1 MIILRQLTS
10 AVIHVGPFVATTD
23 ATTPSTAVDISA
35 ITIPPQ
41 IFKNESTAGTTC
53 DGNTWGT
60 LTDGANSYGWYHFSA
75 DSSDTEFCGSWS
87 LTINAA
93 STALPIF
100 VQGRVLPANV
110 FDALYPATTVAS
122 SIPIVGDDGVI
133 ITTSTVVKANI
144 AEITGS
150 TSLASHLSE
159 LTSHTTDFLSSNDN
173 LLLISTD
180 QGYIGSDGNVTITAD
195 AQDLSGS
202 LDVNINA
209 INGDTCDATNFQA
222 WIDAAISANDSK
234 TLLSTDASF
243 LTGDATA
250 VIASISTVVSADI
263 LKING
268 DSCDA
273 NNMQTWLNNT
283 IGTDNLTLISA
294 DAQDLSGTLSVDVNA
309 ISGDTCDANNFVAWL
324 DNGIGADNKAL
335 VSSDESWLTGDA
347 TAVITSST
355 ISLSANLTA
364 INGDTCDAN
373 NFQAWLDAAIGTDN
387 KTLISA
393 DAQDLSGSLSVDI
406 NAISGDTCDVNNLG
420 GWIDTGIGTDS
431 KTLISADAQD
441 LTATFSVN
449 VNAIN
454 GSTSSVDNLTNF
466 TSHTSEIFEDN
477 WGVVVGSIL
486 GDTCTAQDL
495 VDHSSLVANLDA
507 AISSRSSDNA
517 AAIFDTCSV
526 LATSA
531 GAAESLSFEQ
541 LLVRGYQLLNNEW
554 MSVMPAARPPLET

>member
-23 ATTPSTAVDISA
+23 ATTPSTAIAISA

-41 IFKNESTAGTTC
+41 IFKNQSTAGTTC
-53 DGNTWGT
+53 DGNTWDELQSG
-60 LTDGANSYGWYHFSA
+60 GQSYGWYHFSA

-93 STALPIF
+93 STALPVF
-100 VQGRVLPANV
+100 VQGRVVPQAVYDGLFPS
-110 FDALYPATTVAS
+110 TTVAS
-122 SIPIVGDDGVI
+122 SVGIVGSAGMIV
-133 ITTSTVVKANI
+133 TTSTTVKANI
-144 AEITGS
+144 AEIIGS
-150 TSLASHLSE
+150 TSMASHLSE
-159 LTSHTTDFLSSNDN
+159 LTSHTTDFLSANDS
-173 LLLISTD
+173 LLLVSSDSGLVGTDGQALIS
-180 QGYIGSDGNVTITAD
+180 AD

-202 LDVNINA
+202 LDVNVNA

-234 TLLSTDASF
+234 TLLSTDASW

-250 VIASISTVVSADI
+250 VLASISTVVNADVI
-263 LKING
+263 KING
-268 DSCDA
+268 DSCDV
-273 NNMQTWLNNT
+273 NNMQAWLNNT

-294 DAQDLSGTLSVDVNA
+294 DAQDLSGSLSVDVNA
-309 ISGDTCDANNFVAWL
+309 ISGDTCDANNFVGWL

-347 TAVITSST
+347 TAVIVTT
-355 ISLSANLTA
+355 
-364 INGDTCDAN
+364 
-373 NFQAWLDAAIGTDN
+373 
-387 KTLISA
+387 
-393 DAQDLSGSLSVDI
+393 
-406 NAISGDTCDVNNLG
+406 
-420 GWIDTGIGTDS
+420 
-431 KTLISADAQD
+431 
-441 LTATFSVN
+441 
-449 VNAIN
+449 
-454 GSTSSVDNLTNF
+454 STSIKANVT
-466 TSHTSEIFEDN
+466 EVI
-477 WGVVVGSIL
+477 

-541 LLVRGYQLLNNEW
+541 LLVRGYQLLNNG
-554 MSVMPAARPPLET
+554 MDVSDASGQAALRNMGASTDVATATITDDGTTTTRTAWTWSADT

>member
-23 ATTPSTAVDISA
+23 ATTPSTAVAISA

-93 STALPIF
+93 STALPVF

-110 FDALYPATTVAS
+110 FDSLYPATT
-122 SIPIVGDDGVI
+122 
-133 ITTSTVVKANI
+133 I
-144 AEITGS
+144 AGMDMLEVDT
-150 TSLASHLSE
+150 
-159 LTSHTTDFLSSNDN
+159 
-173 LLLISTD
+173 
-180 QGYIGSDGNVTITAD
+180 
-195 AQDLSGS
+195 
-202 LDVNINA
+202 NA
-209 INGDTCDATNFQA
+209 ISGDTCDANNFQA
-222 WIDAAISANDSK
+222 WLDTAIGTDDKTLISADAQNLEDTLDVNVGAIGGDSCNVAEFAAWINAAISANDSK
-234 TLLSTDASF
+234 TLLSTDASW

-250 VIASISTVVSADI
+250 VLASISTVVNADVI
-263 LKING
+263 KING
-268 DSCDA
+268 DTCDA
-273 NNMQTWLNNT
+273 NNFQAWLNNT

-294 DAQDLSGTLSVDVNA
+294 DAQDLSGSLSVDV
-309 ISGDTCDANNFVAWL
+309 
-324 DNGIGADNKAL
+324 
-335 VSSDESWLTGDA
+335 
-347 TAVITSST
+347 
-355 ISLSANLTA
+355 
-364 INGDTCDAN
+364 
-373 NFQAWLDAAIGTDN
+373 
-387 KTLISA
+387 
-393 DAQDLSGSLSVDI
+393 

-420 GWIDTGIGTDS
+420 GWIDTAIGTDS
-431 KTLISADAQD
+431 KTLVSADAQD

-466 TSHTSEIFEDN
+466 TSHTSQIFEDN

-486 GDTCTAQDL
+486 GDTSTAQDL

-541 LLVRGYQLLNNEW
+541 LLVRGYQLLNNE
-554 MSVMPAARPPLET
+554 MDVSDASGQAALRNIGSTKDLATATITDDGTTTTRTEWTWSADT